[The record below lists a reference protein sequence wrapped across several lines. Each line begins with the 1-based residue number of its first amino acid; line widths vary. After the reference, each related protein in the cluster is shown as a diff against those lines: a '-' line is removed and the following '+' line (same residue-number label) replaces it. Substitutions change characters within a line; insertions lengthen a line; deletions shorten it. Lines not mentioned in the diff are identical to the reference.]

1 MEKEGLKRNLDF
13 LDARGVTVECI
24 TTDRHL
30 QIQKFLRERNVLK
43 CNLAVIHVISQV

>member
-30 QIQKFLRERNVLK
+30 QIQKFLRERNVLQFYDVWHIEK
-43 CNLAVIHVISQV
+43 GIL